1 MRQKLGGGER
11 EGGGNLGIEG
21 RKKFWKNHF
30 YKLSKTNFLMPLVQ
44 IWCNSPN
51 NYTVYFL
58 QRYEVFQMQNL

>member
-1 MRQKLGGGER
+1 MYIQLVMSQKYATKIRWGGEGG
-11 EGGGNLGIEG
+11 GGGNLGIEG

-51 NYTVYFL
+51 N
-58 QRYEVFQMQNL
+58 

>member
-51 NYTVYFL
+51 N
-58 QRYEVFQMQNL
+58 